1 MEIKTKKKE
10 SYTQRTKNRN
20 DGQNQCKK
28 NVYIVGKEK
37 ITEDIDILK
46 NHFSS
51 PFFNTRMF
59 CKKKRKEKARSFVE
73 KYSNRLEDYGHCANS
88 QITPGLPVEN

>member
-1 MEIKTKKKE
+1 MSTLWVTLRREFD
-10 SYTQRTKNRN
+10 R
-20 DGQNQCKK
+20 
-28 NVYIVGKEK
+28 KEK

-59 CKKKRKEKARSFVE
+59 CKKKETEKTHSFVE

-88 QITPGLPVEN
+88 QITPGLSVENW

>member
-1 MEIKTKKKE
+1 MSTLWVTLRREFDRE
-10 SYTQRTKNRN
+10 
-20 DGQNQCKK
+20 
-28 NVYIVGKEK
+28 EK
-37 ITEDIDILK
+37 VTEDIDILK

-51 PFFNTRMF
+51 PFFNTRTF
-59 CKKKRKEKARSFVE
+59 CKKKKKKEKTRTFVE